1 MVESR
6 LLRQLNAAYAALLAM
21 LRPETVSL
29 ADRLAAKP
37 QDASST
43 LPWQAPVE
51 RDQYIEFR
59 IRRRT
64 LYALIFSLL
73 LHLVLFFGFIMPTM
87 DQGEESNEEGG
98 QKELVVSLSQPEKKP
113 QQEMAPPPASAPP
126 PPAVSQPKPSK
137 KPRQQPKAE
146 PRVITGKD
154 KPVPQQTAEPK
165 TPTPPTPARPAPP
178 RPQEPDPNQYSDMS
192 SYMNAM
198 REYRSAT
205 DTNYA
210 AMMENQRAQRE
221 SGSKSL
227 SEEERR
233 SETIKKN
240 LSSGASGVFR
250 ILNMSNYTSTF
261 EFRGWVNDFST
272 AKREVFQIEAKA
284 GEDIQRATV
293 RKMIEL
299 IRRHYSGDFN
309 WESRQLGRVVIL
321 SARTE
326 DSAGLEDFLIKEFF
340 SDGDMRYVDPQ
351 RRRPPPGPPRYPVP

>member
-6 LLRQLNAAYAALLAM
+6 LLRQLNAAYAALLAL
-21 LRPETVSL
+21 LRPEDKSL
-29 ADRLAAKP
+29 TERLASPPAGP
-37 QDASST
+37 A
-43 LPWQAPVE
+43 LPWQASLKHDDYV
-51 RDQYIEFR
+51 EFR

-64 LYALIFSLL
+64 LYALIVSFI
-73 LHLVLFFGFIMPTM
+73 LHLILFFGFIMPTM
-87 DQGEESNEEGG
+87 DQGEESDEEGG
-98 QKELVVSLSQPEKKP
+98 QKQLVVSLSQPEKKP
-113 QQEMAPPPASAPP
+113 QPEMAPPPASAPP
-126 PPAVSQPKPSK
+126 PPPVSQPKTSK
-137 KPRQQPKAE
+137 KQRQQPKAE

-154 KPVPQQTAEPK
+154 KPLPQQPAEQKAPSP
-165 TPTPPTPARPAPP
+165 PTPPRPAPP
-178 RPQEPDPNQYSDMS
+178 RPQEPDPSQYADMS

-198 REYRSAT
+198 REYRSST
-205 DTNYA
+205 DSNYA

-227 SEEERR
+227 SEEEKRN
-233 SETIKKN
+233 ETIKKN

-250 ILNMSNYTSTF
+250 IMSMSNYTSTF

-272 AKREVFQIEAKA
+272 AKREVFQIEARA

-309 WESRQLGRVVIL
+309 WESRQLGRVVVL
-321 SARTE
+321 SARNE

-340 SDGDMRYVDPQ
+340 SGDDMRYIDQQ